1 MTAIIFPS
9 RTIIWAEMIG
19 AFVLNIGFDKLQHIY
34 DKHAPDFGHS
44 GPKNKTQ
51 LQALDKELKKEVAD
65 SATQHIQ
72 GQNRGQ
78 LATTMLRN
86 SRTR

>member
-1 MTAIIFPS
+1 
-9 RTIIWAEMIG
+9 MIG

-34 DKHAPDFGHS
+34 DKHASDFGLS

-65 SATQHIQ
+65 AATQHIQ

-78 LATTMLRN
+78 QATIHVAKFQNAIVTDAN
-86 SRTR
+86 SNVVAR